1 MGWCPGETREIL
13 PPEPWLTI
21 FGLLIG
27 YLFVDQ
33 RITQEEE
40 QWNGYY
46 TINESGCSSVDDV
59 ALCFFLGV
67 GNDGVEDAE
76 DVLTGDES
84 PIHVVSLPSSPWRC
98 RVCLF
103 ARPVCLHNSMA

>member
-1 MGWCPGETREIL
+1 MRVVVRRSMTWH
-13 PPEPWLTI
+13 
-21 FGLLIG
+21 
-27 YLFVDQ
+27 Y
-33 RITQEEE
+33 
-40 QWNGYY
+40 
-46 TINESGCSSVDDV
+46 
-59 ALCFFLGV
+59 AFFLGV